1 MNAIPSPAEPL
12 SGPQSRALAQRLVRA
27 MVGKTL
33 TFFADHQ
40 VAFLKQVRA
49 QLLDRA
55 DGKPSLLQGQH
66 LRSAAVLLDRQ
77 ADAFLRGF
85 GQTLQQCVNEEVRA
99 AFPQL
104 ENLSAQTTAK
114 SDDLDGLTLSL
125 IDVDEVHRILLLDR
139 ISQPFN
145 AVYEAS
151 LTPLS
156 QRLSVLFA
164 ADSASLSSNPFRPAI
179 FLKAFMNA
187 WVEGKFDEEATED
200 LMQTLVPEH
209 SIDLAPLYKDLLA
222 VLAMAGVQA
231 RTEQHRIRKAPN
243 SSMAPL
249 SSKPAPLESQ
259 PAPLSRNDSGYA
271 SLQSQAPQSAWG
283 GLAPVGRTIA
293 AQVATQ
299 ARAFLQRL
307 GVGIGGSSA
316 NASRAMP
323 LGDDAG
329 YAPDAQPAAV
339 QQAADP
345 VFLNYLQNIQ
355 DGTDASSAYQFSDDE
370 NIHNHNVL
378 RQMRDREEVRNAPE
392 LDRGT
397 VDALAEVFDYVF
409 ADLAIPLQMKM
420 VIGRLQIPVLKAA
433 MIDRDFFLSGDHPAR
448 KLVDTLASAS
458 VAWAPEKGEN
468 DPLYVR
474 IEHTVQRVL
483 KEFED
488 DLDLFSNL
496 LVEFSE
502 FLFETEQQVERQ
514 IEPVATQER
523 NVESLADARA
533 QADEAIHARISALP
547 AGLTLAPFLTP
558 FLTTQWREVVAL
570 ALLRKDTEHGAG
582 DAALK
587 TMDALIWSTQPKTT
601 AEDRRQLVD
610 VLPEM
615 IRNLNAGLDDMAW
628 DGDPRAKFTRRLIN
642 THMLAIRMKAPA
654 PQDSQAASLEEAESK
669 QAITALDERRASK
682 LAFGIDAFDE
692 AAHQLA
698 RGLWFEISEAPAA
711 AYRCKLSWV
720 SPMRTRFLFTNRE
733 GHDAFVR
740 SEREVAAMLRMGTL
754 QQLDQA
760 PIISRALDKLMAD
773 SEGQNQL
780 AA

>member
-1 MNAIPSPAEPL
+1 MNAISPPAAPL

-40 VAFLKQVRA
+40 VAFLKQIRG

-85 GQTLQQCVNEEVRA
+85 GQTLQQCVNDEVRT

-104 ENLSAQTTAK
+104 ENITAQTSGK
-114 SDDLDGLTLSL
+114 GDDLDGLTLSL

-139 ISQPFN
+139 IAQPFN
-145 AVYEAS
+145 AVYETS

-156 QRLSVLFA
+156 QRLSMLFA
-164 ADSASLSSNPFRPAI
+164 TDNASLSSNPFRPAI

-187 WVEGKFDEEATED
+187 WVEGKFDDEATED

-231 RTEQHRIRKAPN
+231 RNTEHRIRKAPN
-243 SSMAPL
+243 SAPAPL
-249 SSKPAPLESQ
+249 SSGPAPLESQ

-283 GLAPVGRTIA
+283 GLTPMGRTI
-293 AQVATQ
+293 ATQ

-307 GVGIGGSSA
+307 GVGSGGNNAA
-316 NASRAMP
+316 NASRPMP

-329 YAPDAQPAAV
+329 YAPDAQPMV
-339 QQAADP
+339 QQAADL

-355 DGTDASSAYQFSDDE
+355 DGTDGSSAYQFSDDE

-488 DLDLFSNL
+488 DLDLFSSL

-547 AGLTLAPFLTP
+547 TGLTLAPFLTP

-570 ALLRKDTEHGAG
+570 ALLRKDTQADAG
-582 DAALK
+582 EAALK

-615 IRNLNAGLDDMAW
+615 IRNLNAGLDDIAW

-654 PQDSQAASLEEAESK
+654 PQDAQTASLEEAESK

-698 RGLWFEISEAPAA
+698 RGHWFEISEAPAP